1 MDLTYNRC
9 LLFAFLKRSTEM
21 KIVLSTATKLAVLY
35 GLLSSPVIAQK
46 SGQSIQIQYGVVVA
60 SRYVQEKS
68 NAGKGALIGGAIG
81 LYAGKGKSS
90 GTKFRRAAA
99 GAAAGGALTSAAQG
113 NRDARE
119 YQVETATGSIVIIS
133 DQTEIQVDDCVIVEN
148 PGGGN
153 ANIRRVTSTYCDP
166 ASAGVVSELQEEM
179 LEEAQEC
186 VSAKQEL
193 SSADTDAA
201 VDRALRKISILCD
214 T

>member
-1 MDLTYNRC
+1 MKP
-9 LLFAFLKRSTEM
+9 LLLPVSLV
-21 KIVLSTATKLAVLY
+21 IVLSS
-35 GLLSSPVIAQK
+35 GSLLAQK

-68 NAGKGALIGGAIG
+68 NAGKGVLVGGAIG

-90 GTKFRRAAA
+90 GKKFRRTTA
-99 GAAAGGALTSAAQG
+99 GAVLGGATASAAQG
-113 NRDARE
+113 SRAARE
-119 YQVETATGSIVIIS
+119 YQVKTATGAIVIIS

-148 PGGGN
+148 PGGKN
-153 ANIRRVTSTYCDP
+153 ANIRRVASTYCDP
-166 ASAGVVSELQEEM
+166 ASADVVAELRDEM

-186 VSAKQEL
+186 VAAKNEL
-193 SSADTDAA
+193 SAAATDDA